1 MLPALFC
8 CNPSSG
14 TASSMKLLEKHN
26 ISKNRSLTT
35 PNITFTMQTT
45 KMQYQYSPR
54 YSTEVGAQTSIIAL
68 KVSLSLHGFITNNK
82 ELPTLSVNNIGGNE

>member
-1 MLPALFC
+1 MHITLKNAAL
-8 CNPSSG
+8 
-14 TASSMKLLEKHN
+14 LKHPN
-26 ISKNRSLTT
+26 LDKNA

-45 KMQYQYSPR
+45 KMQYHYSPK
-54 YSTEVGAQTSIIAL
+54 YSTEVRAQTSIIAL